1 MPHGKLS
8 NFLLKITFY
17 LLSLWIC
24 MCVHKPQ
31 CMCGGQETT
40 CWSQVFSSTLWVLGN
55 RTQLWRQTS
64 ESFCWPQGFWFC
76 FTKVSSLGGSSNL
89 MPHLKFCIVFS
100 LQRDAEG
107 PKQCDLGKLLGAYFL
122 RLSFNYVCVCVCCV
136 YMHRNTGAY
145 RGQKKELKPQ
155 TGITDI
161 RAAMSAL

>member
-1 MPHGKLS
+1 MPHGELS

-55 RTQLWRQTS
+55 RTQLWRQVS

-76 FTKVSSLGGSSNL
+76 FIKVSSLGSSSNL
-89 MPHLKFCIVFS
+89 MPHLKFCVVFS

-107 PKQCDLGKLLGAYFL
+107 PEQCDPVHVKD
-122 RLSFNYVCVCVCCV
+122 LSLIPSTCIRWFIIVYNSSYTVSDTQSLCGHVNSQAHNVCR
-136 YMHRNTGAY
+136 M
-145 RGQKKELKPQ
+145 Q
-155 TGITDI
+155 TYP
-161 RAAMSAL
+161 